1 MVTSAR
7 SGSCLITILRTR
19 PSALPFLRRR
29 QPLPILVG
37 FPLAFPLPRSWAG
50 WLASPVPCFRQVLLL
65 LIALCCAGRSTAHP
79 FLQDSWWVVVETNR
93 LVMRVSATLREVVV
107 VQKVELATNT
117 APDLARLQS
126 ALTNHGNYLLHA
138 LKLQADGQPLAG
150 EVLDWQLVGDP
161 GPAEP
166 ADSPLYLEHTHA
178 AFDLEFLFPSNRPP
192 HEITFGHATLK
203 EQRYAPGVPWDVTY
217 ALTVQNGERK
227 ELAAGLVRM
236 DLPFTLALAAPTN
249 SGAGPI
255 VAGSAPPATV
265 NAASPLAGFRP
276 ADPSRSF
283 PAYLNLGIHHILTG
297 YDHLLVLAALALA
310 AVRLADFFRLIAT
323 FTAAHS
329 LTVTLSA
336 LNYVRLPPWFVEPFI
351 AASIVFVAVQNLA
364 APRQARAHSRL
375 LLAFGFGLV
384 HGLGFAGGLN
394 DSLGGLG
401 GRGLALAILAF
412 CLGGELGHL
421 LVGLPFWSLIRA
433 GRAEFGEKFERRAF
447 RTGSAAVA
455 LGGTYFL
462 VAALRQYL

>member
-1 MVTSAR
+1 ML
-7 SGSCLITILRTR
+7 GC
-19 PSALPFLRRR
+19 
-29 QPLPILVG
+29 
-37 FPLAFPLPRSWAG
+37 
-50 WLASPVPCFRQVLLL
+50 ASR
-65 LIALCCAGRSTAHP
+65 GRAHP

-107 VQKVELATNT
+107 VQKVELATNSV
-117 APDLARLQS
+117 PDLARLQS
-126 ALTNHGNYLLHA
+126 ALTNHGNYLLQA

-150 EVLDWQLVGDP
+150 EVLDWQLVGDS

-166 ADSPLYLEHTHA
+166 ANSPLYLERTHA

-192 HEITFGHATLK
+192 HAITFGHATLK
-203 EQRYAPGVPWDVTY
+203 DHRYAPGVPWDVTY
-217 ALTVQNGERK
+217 ALTVQGSERQ

-236 DLPFTLALAAPTN
+236 DLPFTLALNPTTN
-249 SGAGPI
+249 SGGLQAVTNAPLPRVLE
-255 VAGSAPPATV
+255 VARPLDNFVPAP
-265 NAASPLAGFRP
+265 
-276 ADPSRSF
+276 PSRSF
-283 PAYLNLGIHHILTG
+283 VAYLQLGVHHILTG
-297 YDHLLVLAALALA
+297 YDHLLFLAALALA
-310 AVRLADFFRLIAT
+310 AVRMADFFKLIAT
-323 FTAAHS
+323 FTIAHS

-364 APRQARAHSRL
+364 APKSARAHSRL

-412 CLGGELGHL
+412 CLGVELGHL
-421 LVGLPFWSLIRA
+421 LVGLPFWSVLRA

-447 RTGSAAVA
+447 RFGSAAVA
-455 LGGTYFL
+455 LGGMYFL
-462 VAALRQYL
+462 IAALRQYL

>member
-1 MVTSAR
+1 M
-7 SGSCLITILRTR
+7 
-19 PSALPFLRRR
+19 
-29 QPLPILVG
+29 
-37 FPLAFPLPRSWAG
+37 
-50 WLASPVPCFRQVLLL
+50 
-65 LIALCCAGRSTAHP
+65 
-79 FLQDSWWVVVETNR
+79 VVETNR

-107 VQKVELATNT
+107 VQKVELTTNA

-126 ALTNHGNYLLHA
+126 ALTNHGNYLLQA
-138 LKLQADGQPLAG
+138 LKLQADGQPLTG
-150 EVLDWQLVGDP
+150 DVLDWQLVGDL

-166 ADSPLYLEHTHA
+166 VDSPLYLERTHA

-192 HEITFGHATLK
+192 HEITFAHATLK
-203 EQRYAPGVPWDVTY
+203 EHRYAPGVPWDVTY
-217 ALTVQNGERK
+217 ARTVQDGDRK

-236 DLPFTLALAAPTN
+236 DLPFTLALSSPTN
-249 SGAGPI
+249 SGTGQ
-255 VAGSAPPATV
+255 
-265 NAASPLAGFRP
+265 NAADGLSPTAAKAANPLAGFKP

-283 PAYLNLGIHHILTG
+283 LAYLQLGIHHILTG
-297 YDHLLVLAALALA
+297 YDHLLFLTALALA
-310 AVRLADFFRLIAT
+310 AVRLSDFFRLIAT

-329 LTVTLSA
+329 ITVTLSA

-364 APRQARAHSRL
+364 APNQARAHSRL

-412 CLGGELGHL
+412 CLGVELGHL
-421 LVGLPFWSLIRA
+421 LVGLPFWSMIRA

-447 RTGSAAVA
+447 RIGSAAVA
-455 LGGTYFL
+455 LGGSYFL